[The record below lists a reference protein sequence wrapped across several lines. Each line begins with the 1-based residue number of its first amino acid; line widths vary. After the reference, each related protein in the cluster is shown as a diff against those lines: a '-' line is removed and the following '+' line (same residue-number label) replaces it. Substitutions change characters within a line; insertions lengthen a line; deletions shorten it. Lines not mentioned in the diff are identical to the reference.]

1 MYYYYN
7 LIQNKNEICDEERKE
22 CMKEYIDTIDST
34 KKEQQ
39 KIEPKTASNKDENQ
53 NNEFNKPKS
62 ITNIETIEPDFNYIN
77 QDYSPQKS
85 QRDKPKIPSKSKV
98 DENIGKDIS
107 FNFENFYKLRPHFFL
122 IEQYLEPF
130 NIKIIES
137 DSINL
142 KQAIEKISVGIEKYG
157 EIFQNEK
164 SLSEGVKILEK
175 IIYLSDKKQKIEKI
189 INNKNKIINFVNG
202 DNFINLN
209 FWHNQKDN
217 INNNIINC
225 LNYGEISS
233 NTFNNKKDE
242 KENDN
247 NFLNKKRNLKED
259 NAELDKGVKTNNNN
273 IKINKNKNP
282 GRLSN
287 EKKNKGEK
295 GVKDGSHPDNAL
307 IKIMRHSLENIC
319 SIFITIVHL
328 IDANAYIFLPG
339 INDKDLKNT
348 TLKQDYLG
356 KTIKEILCS
365 YISIETK
372 RKKFEENRAIIKD
385 LLEQNIPGKEKE
397 KNLLEKILEMNLKD
411 VCIKYISNVKDF
423 IDGYTFNT
431 FEDDEDF
438 KEIDDAKIAKILEHS
453 NDLIYNKIIKRPKS
467 SQ

>member
-1 MYYYYN
+1 MFYYNN

-53 NNEFNKPKS
+53 NNDFNKPKS

-77 QDYSPQKS
+77 QDSPQKPLLKKS
-85 QRDKPKIPSKSKV
+85 DNPKIPNKPKIN
-98 DENIGKDIS
+98 ENIGKDIS
-107 FNFENFYKLRPHFFL
+107 FNFENFYKLRPHFFS
-122 IEQYLEPF
+122 IGQYLEPF

-142 KQAIEKISVGIEKYG
+142 NQAIEKISIGIKKY
-157 EIFQNEK
+157 EDIFQNEK
-164 SLSEGVKILEK
+164 SLSEGEKIFEK
-175 IIYLSDKKQKIEKI
+175 IIYLSDKKQKIEEI
-189 INNKNKIINFVNG
+189 INNKIQNINFVNG

-209 FWHNQKDN
+209 FWGNQKDN
-217 INNNIINC
+217 INNNITNC
-225 LNYGEISS
+225 LNYGSISS
-233 NTFNNKKDE
+233 NTFKNKKGE
-242 KENDN
+242 KEKDN

-259 NAELDKGVKTNNNN
+259 NTELDKQEKTNNNN
-273 IKINKNKNP
+273 INTNKNP

-287 EKKNKGEK
+287 EKKNRGEK

-319 SIFITIVHL
+319 SIFITIVHI

-348 TLKQDYLG
+348 TLKQDYLEL
-356 KTIKEILCS
+356 TIEEILCS

-372 RKKFEENRAIIKD
+372 RKKFEENKAIIKD
-385 LLEQNIPGKEKE
+385 LLGQNIPGKEKE
-397 KNLLEKILEMNLKD
+397 KNLLKKILKMNLKD

-438 KEIDDAKIAKILEHS
+438 KKIDDVKIAKILKHS
-453 NDLIYNKIIKRPKS
+453 KDLIYDKIIKRTKS
-467 SQ
+467 P